1 MCLYNAIHYYTI
13 YILLYII
20 LYIYILLYIYYYA
33 IYIYIILFYIYIII
47 FVFILCIFILYIY
60 IFTLYIV
67 LLLLFIIIISHTHT
81 HIYIHTYVRGTQ
93 TMLGFTMLRL
103 EKPSVEGPRIPCPQ
117 RLFGSR
123 WRVNSLGNWT
133 IGGIDLG
140 TDLCLDTTV
149 KVCKSDGKSDDSLI
163 SELWKKG
170 HFRNRFIGGTY

>member
-33 IYIYIILFYIYIII
+33 IYIYYFVLYIYII
-47 FVFILCIFILYIY
+47 FVFILCIFILYIYMY

-67 LLLLFIIIISHTHT
+67 LLLLFIIIISHTY
-81 HIYIHTYVRGTQ
+81 IYIHTYVRGTQ

>member
-13 YILLYII
+13 YIYYYILYYIYTYY
-20 LYIYILLYIYYYA
+20 YIYIIML
-33 IYIYIILFYIYIII
+33 YIYIILFYIYILLYL
-47 FVFILCIFILYIY
+47 FLYYVYLYYIY

-67 LLLLFIIIISHTHT
+67 LLLLFIIIISHT

>member
-1 MCLYNAIHYYTI
+1 M
-13 YILLYII
+13 
-20 LYIYILLYIYYYA
+20 LYIYIYILFCSIYIYIYILYLFLYYVYLYY
-33 IYIYIILFYIYIII
+33 IYIYIIYSIII
-47 FVFILCIFILYIY
+47 TIYHYYI
-60 IFTLYIV
+60 
-67 LLLLFIIIISHTHT
+67 THT
-81 HIYIHTYVRGTQ
+81 HIYIYIHTYVRGTQ